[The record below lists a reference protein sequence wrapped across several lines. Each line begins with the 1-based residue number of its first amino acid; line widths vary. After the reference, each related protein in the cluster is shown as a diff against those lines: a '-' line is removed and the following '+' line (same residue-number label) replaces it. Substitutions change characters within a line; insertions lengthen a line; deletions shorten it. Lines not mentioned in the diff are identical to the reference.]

1 MQMKIL
7 RIFSA
12 QISETV
18 ARERVAAFY
27 RKSGFRQRSDS
38 DGVVHYQRGSIS
50 GTLFSFNPTRWPCTM
65 NVFIMSEAGSSKVRV
80 EAEISTDPTERSF
93 GAELLTAELGLLEF
107 AVTAN
112 EIKTYNVSDLK
123 KRVAAYVFYIVRVFV
138 SFLFSVILGI
148 FAGLFAYIKLN
159 LSILS
164 ASAIG
169 AGGLLVFG
177 GLLMVFWGRRK
188 KN

>member
-1 MQMKIL
+1 MKII
-7 RIFSA
+7 RSFSS
-12 QISETV
+12 QISETI
-18 ARERVAAFY
+18 ARERVAAFC
-27 RKSGFRQRSDS
+27 RKSGYRQLPDS
-38 DGVVHYQRGSIS
+38 DGVVHYQRGSIC
-50 GTLFSFNPTRWPCTM
+50 GTLFSFDPTRWPCTM

-93 GAELLTAELGLLEF
+93 GAELLTAELGLLES

-112 EIKTYNVSDLK
+112 EIKSYDVSDLK
-123 KRVAAYVFYIVRVFV
+123 KRVAAYVFYILRVFA
-138 SFLFSVILGI
+138 SFLFSVILGV
-148 FAGLFAYIKLN
+148 FAGLFAYIQLD

-169 AGGLLVFG
+169 AGVLLVFG
-177 GLLMVFWGRRK
+177 GLLLAFWSRRK